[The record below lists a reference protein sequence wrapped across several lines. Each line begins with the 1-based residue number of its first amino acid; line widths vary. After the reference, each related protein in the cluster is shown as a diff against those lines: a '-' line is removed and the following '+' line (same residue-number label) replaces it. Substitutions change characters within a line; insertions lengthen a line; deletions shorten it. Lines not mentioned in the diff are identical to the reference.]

1 MRNDRTTENMLAG
14 LGSGQSRSE
23 LLAGLGHASS
33 AGHSR
38 GHDLP
43 GSQKYNALVDPLV
56 QAITAGGGGAGGA
69 GGSGGAS
76 TQVNQITQ
84 DLVQQITNANQV
96 LTGLKTVTQSQVDGM
111 TQNTQAL
118 VQSTVAKLSGGA
130 SALGS
135 IGGIANSFLGG
146 GLGGLSPI
154 LSGLIGLFGGG
165 SSAPAPLV
173 PFTLPPSV
181 QFQGGID
188 GGGNGGVTASDSGQN
203 GTPRSVGS
211 QGTSSNSPQV
221 TIQVNAMD
229 TQSFLNRSSDI
240 AEAVRQALLHSNSL
254 NDVVAGI

>member
-1 MRNDRTTENMLAG
+1 MRNDRTTEKMLAG
-14 LGSGQSRSE
+14 LGTGQSRSE

-33 AGHSR
+33 GGHSSA
-38 GHDLP
+38 HTLP
-43 GSQKYNALVDPLV
+43 GSQRYNALVDPLV
-56 QAITAGGGGAGGA
+56 RAVTAGSGGGA
-69 GGSGGAS
+69 GGSGGGS
-76 TQVNQITQ
+76 TQVNQTTQ
-84 DLVQQITNANQV
+84 DLLRQITSANQV

-118 VQSTVAKLSGGA
+118 VQSTVAKVTGGS

-135 IGGIANSFLGG
+135 IGGIASGLLGG

-165 SSAPAPLV
+165 SSAPPPLL
-173 PFTLPPSV
+173 PFQLPPSV

-188 GGGNGGVTASDSGQN
+188 GGGNGGVGAADYGQN
-203 GTPRSVGS
+203 GTPRAVGS
-211 QGTSSNSPQV
+211 SSASSSSPQV

-254 NDVVAGI
+254 NDVVSGI

>member
-1 MRNDRTTENMLAG
+1 MRNDRTTETLLAG
-14 LGSGQSRSE
+14 LGKGQSRSS

-33 AGHSR
+33 ASHGSAHQ
-38 GHDLP
+38 LP
-43 GSQKYNALVDPLV
+43 GSQRYNALVDPLV
-56 QAITAGGGGAGGA
+56 QAITAGGGAAGAAGAGG
-69 GGSGGAS
+69 GGS
-76 TQVNQITQ
+76 TQVNQTTQ
-84 DLVQQITNANQV
+84 DLLRQITNANQV

-118 VQSTVAKLSGGA
+118 VQSTVAKVTGGT

-135 IGGIANSFLGG
+135 IGGLAGSFLGG

-154 LSGLIGLFGGG
+154 ISGLIGLFGGG

-173 PFTLPPSV
+173 PFQLPSSV

-188 GGGNGGVTASDSGQN
+188 GGGNGGVTAADYGQN
-203 GTPRSVGS
+203 GAPRAAGS
-211 QGTSSNSPQV
+211 SRAPSRSPQV

-229 TQSFLNRSSDI
+229 TQSFLNHSSDI

-254 NDVVAGI
+254 NDAVAGI